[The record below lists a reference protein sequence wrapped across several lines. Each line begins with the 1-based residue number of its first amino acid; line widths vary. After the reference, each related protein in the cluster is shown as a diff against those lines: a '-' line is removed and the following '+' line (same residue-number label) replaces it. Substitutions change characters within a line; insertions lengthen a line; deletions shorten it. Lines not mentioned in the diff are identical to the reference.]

1 MLALVFL
8 LIRLLESSFKD
19 WFSQAYFWPKLAVH
33 LVVFTAVAS
42 FFIPFVNPPDLDIS
56 LLARITLTLLVLFLQ
71 VTIYVAA
78 LHIMDKQEQVFAL
91 ALNLKQT
98 ELNNQRIELNAIRA
112 QNNPH
117 FLFNTL
123 NLIAAEIS
131 QRPANAQ
138 DIVYDLGDLLR
149 LTLKMTKNKW
159 STVEEELKMADLY
172 LSLQKKRFPDRLSY
186 RIESSPACNKI
197 EVPSLL
203 LLPAIE
209 NAIKYAVAP
218 YAVKAQVSVIL
229 ILQEEHLIIHV
240 KDSGPAFDSQTI
252 QWGNGLSIMHQTLQ
266 IHYPNRHEI
275 SLDSTATGG
284 CLTLKLPFDRDQHSH
299 VD

>member
-19 WFSQAYFWPKLAVH
+19 WLSKAYFWPKFVVH
-33 LVVFTAVAS
+33 LVVFVAVAS
-42 FFIPFVNPPDLDIS
+42 FFIPLVNPPDVDIS
-56 LLARITLTLLVLFLQ
+56 LLARFALTALVLILQ
-71 VTIYVAA
+71 VAIYVAT
-78 LHIMDKQEQVFAL
+78 LHIIDKQEQVFAL

-98 ELNNQRIELNAIRA
+98 KLNNQQIELNAIRA

-123 NLIAAEIS
+123 NLIASEIS
-131 QRPANAQ
+131 QHPANAQ

-159 STVEEELKMADLY
+159 STIEEELKMADLY
-172 LSLQKKRFPDRLSY
+172 LSLQKKRFSDRLSY

-197 EVPSLL
+197 KVPSLL
-203 LLPAIE
+203 LLPGIE
-209 NAIKYAVAP
+209 NAIKYAVGP
-218 YAVKAQVSVIL
+218 YAVKAQVSVIFT
-229 ILQEEHLIIHV
+229 LQENQLIIHI
-240 KDSGPAFDSQTI
+240 KDSGPIFDSQNI

-266 IHYPNRHEI
+266 THYPNRHEI
-275 SLDSTATGG
+275 SLDSSATGG
-284 CLTLKLPFDRDQHSH
+284 CLTLQIPLDPGQNSH